1 MVTGIITLDGEDIGM
16 FEIFASGLVQ
26 VEFTKIANNLPD
38 VLEFASENGMT
49 IALDLRPS
57 FDDYVPNHKK
67 DAPSPK

>member
-1 MVTGIITLDGEDIGM
+1 MVRGVITLDGEDIGI

-49 IALDLRPS
+49 VALGLRPS
-57 FDDYVPNHKK
+57 YDYVPQHKQ